1 MSRARKT
8 LYGFT
13 NTAKSLFAGAGLA
26 MGLSKAVSA
35 IVADLKRARQATLD
49 FESEMT
55 ELLSLG
61 DNVKNIRAVKAEVI
75 HLSNQ
80 MGKSRQEIAG
90 AMFALQS
97 GASDLAATIRKQVL
111 KEAIEMTRVLGG
123 DLRQNVR
130 ALTKLMLIYG
140 DSLRDVNHAQNLL
153 AKTSELAEV
162 TLREMAVYYPDVIS
176 AAETFGYTMEQV
188 SAAIVVATQRGGKS
202 EKTFTG
208 LRNVFLR
215 LGEAQK
221 LGLKTTGDFIKDL
234 RQLEQ
239 FDPDTLKKIFGAESI
254 SVIGNLVKGVASL
267 NEHLKT
273 FKGISGDIVQSK
285 LWDRLGDAAFQ
296 YAEISKTVKQM
307 KKNIDVDPDFIKKWG
322 DFTLT
327 WDAAQ
332 VSLKSQNPSW
342 LRWASGIEAV
352 VLKMGDLQTVMAPW
366 LKTGDRY
373 GREKLHGA
381 EMIANAQASGIEQ
394 VLTYIRITKGAA
406 EAEKVRIAM
415 IKARQ
420 VVEQQGLSTLG
431 NRIKQEERYA
441 ENARNSQKIME
452 ERYQKNKKIDAA
464 GIEYEKKRAATV
476 KKATESLES
485 QLRIVTLSKAA
496 LLRYNMEKINAREA
510 EIKYAQGILATIEA
524 EKKKK
529 EIAEENILKAKE
541 LRQTYLELRKS
552 QEAEIQDIGSQ
563 MSEQLFA
570 LKEGADAVERYK
582 LKMLGATD
590 AQLKWY
596 DTIKKQI
603 AGQQKLNDEVE
614 KLKSFEESMREAIK
628 GPEDIYKEKMKM
640 IDKLLDLHRITA
652 EEYGAMT
659 NLLKEERK
667 GVGGLKG
674 VTRTGKAEQVNIKRM
689 ALGGLPGMQGKKNKV
704 ADLTTHELLRSIDRK
719 TGKAPRV
726 G

>member
-1 MSRARKT
+1 MAIIVSVEARTKKFHKGMSRARKT

-49 FESEMT
+49 FEAEMT

-153 AKTSELAEV
+153 AKTAELAEV
-162 TLREMAVYYPDVIS
+162 TLREMAVFYPDVIS
-176 AAETFGYTMEQV
+176 AAKTFGYTMEQV
-188 SAAIVVATQRGGKS
+188 SASIVVATQRGGRTR
-202 EKTFTG
+202 KTFTG

-239 FDPDTLKKIFGAESI
+239 FDPDTLKKIFGTDSI
-254 SVIGNLVKGVASL
+254 AVINNLVSGVDSL
-267 NEHLKT
+267 NGHLKT
-273 FKGISGDIVQSK
+273 FEGISGDLVQSK
-285 LWDRLGDAAFQ
+285 LWDRLGDASFQ
-296 YAEISKTVKQM
+296 FAELSKSIAQM
-307 KKNIDVDPDFIKKWG
+307 KKNLYISPEYVKKFADIELGFKAASLSAKVSTGSFRRWLTTLSLIKAKYLDWKILSG
-322 DFTLT
+322 GRDLY
-327 WDAAQ
+327 AEQ
-332 VSLKSQNPSW
+332 V
-342 LRWASGIEAV
+342 E
-352 VLKMGDLQTVMAPW
+352 
-366 LKTGDRY
+366 
-373 GREKLHGA
+373 HGA
-381 EMIANAQASGIEQ
+381 EIIADAQASGMEQ
-394 VLTYIRITKGAA
+394 VLAYIRITKGAEAA
-406 EAEKVRIAM
+406 ERARIAM

-420 VVEQQGLSTLG
+420 VIEKQGLSTLG
-431 NRIKQEERYA
+431 NA
-441 ENARNSQKIME
+441 QKKAADE
-452 ERYQKNKKIDAA
+452 KKKIAAEEARQENVRKAAAEAEKGRAA
-464 GIEYEKKRAATV
+464 GVKKVTDRLVEQARALMMNKEELLRYKMEKI
-476 KKATESLES
+476 KATE
-485 QLRIVTLSKAA
+485 
-496 LLRYNMEKINAREA
+496 A
-510 EIKYAQGILATIEA
+510 EIRFALGLEKAMDRVRE
-524 EKKKK
+524 EKK
-529 EIAEENILKAKE
+529 
-541 LRQTYLELRKS
+541 Q
-552 QEAEIQDIGSQ
+552 QMEIQDIGSQ

-590 AQLKWY
+590 AELKWY
-596 DTIKKQI
+596 DATKKQL
-603 AGQQKLNDEVE
+603 AEQQKLNDEVE

-674 VTRTGKAEQVNIKRM
+674 VERTGRAEQVNIKRM

-704 ADLTTHELLRSIDRK
+704 EDLTTHELLRSIDRK